1 MSDSLRHIWTIAKR
15 ELSGYFASPVAY
27 VVIVIFLLLIGFF
40 TFMLGGFFNVG
51 EASLSNTFFRW
62 HPWLYLFLVPSVG
75 MRLWAEERRQG
86 TMELLLTMPITAWQ
100 AIVGKFL
107 ASWLFL
113 IIALALT
120 FPIVITVSYL
130 GHPDLGA
137 IFTGYLG
144 SALLAG
150 AYLAVTCF
158 RSEERRLHT
167 LELLLTMPITPWQA
181 IVGKFIASWLFLI
194 IALVLTFPVV
204 ITVCYLGN
212 ADLGEIFTGYVG
224 SALMAGGYLAVTSM
238 TSAFTRN
245 QVISFIVSVV
255 VCFFLLL
262 AGFEPVTNLLPDSLV
277 GIVTSL
283 SSLTHFIAFQK
294 GVIDSQDVIYFGTL
308 IGFAL
313 FLNGVI
319 IRNLRAG

>member
-1 MSDSLRHIWTIAKR
+1 MSNSLRHIWTIAKR

-40 TFMLGGFFNVG
+40 TFMLGQFFRVG
-51 EASLSNTFFRW
+51 EASLTFTFFRW
-62 HPWLYLFLVPSVG
+62 HPWLYLFLVPAVG

-86 TMELLLTMPITAWQ
+86 TLELLLTMPITAWQ

-120 FPIVITVSYL
+120 FPVVLTISYL
-130 GHPDLGA
+130 GHPDMGA
-137 IFTGYLG
+137 VFSGYVG

-158 RSEERRLHT
+158 T
-167 LELLLTMPITPWQA
+167 
-181 IVGKFIASWLFLI
+181 
-194 IALVLTFPVV
+194 
-204 ITVCYLGN
+204 
-212 ADLGEIFTGYVG
+212 
-224 SALMAGGYLAVTSM
+224 SAL
-238 TSAFTRN
+238 TRN
-245 QVISFIVSVV
+245 QVISFILSVV
-255 VCFFLLL
+255 ICFFLILC
-262 AGFEPVTNLLPDSLV
+262 GWEPVTDMLV
-277 GIVTSL
+277 NFSPA
-283 SSLTHFIAFQK
+283 LTKLVASFSVMPHFAGFQK
-294 GVIDSQDVIYFGTL
+294 GVIDSRDLLFFLSV

-313 FLNGVI
+313 FGNGVV